1 VFRNGWFYPGDNG
14 ALSADD
20 LLIVTGREQAILN
33 IGGDKISPEAVEAV
47 LAQFEGVTEA
57 GAFAAPSEL
66 GVNEIRAIVVGDRPL
81 DEAQVR
87 AHCIALLPP
96 AFVPTRFLFVERLPR
111 NEMGK
116 IERRLLPALAGQLA
130 RGT

>member
-14 ALSADD
+14 TLSADD

-33 IGGDKISPEAVEAV
+33 IGGDKISPEAVEVV

-57 GAFAAPSEL
+57 GAFTEQNEL
-66 GVNEIRAIVVGDRPL
+66 GVNEIRAVVVGDRPL
-81 DEAQVR
+81 NEAELR
-87 AHCIALLPP
+87 AHCAAMLPP
-96 AFVPTRFLFVERLPR
+96 AFVPTRFQFVERLPR

-116 IERRLLPALAGQLA
+116 IERRLLPALAGQPAL
-130 RGT
+130 G